1 MTDNLFRYA
10 KAVNPDRDLPSDVK
24 LVHNQHTM
32 TIFDLYPK
40 AKYHFL
46 VLPRLPLV
54 LPTNT
59 SPPDKIDFFP
69 IDLVSLSSL
78 LRLNRHKKSP
88 ETASPPMMVLEKLK
102 EAAEECVAMIKDEM
116 LKTEG
121 FIWDIWVGFHAVPS
135 MRHVHLHIISSDLIG
150 RGLKK
155 KGHYNSFRP
164 DLGFFLHLDD
174 VLRMVREDNIETLP
188 KPKEDYEALSRTD
201 LECHKCGKTLKNI
214 PLLKEHME
222 EEWEMLKANA
232 KV

>member
-1 MTDNLFRYA
+1 LSLTVLDCHGII
-10 KAVNPDRDLPSDVK
+10 P
-24 LVHNQHTM
+24 
-32 TIFDLYPK
+32 

-102 EAAEECVAMIKDEM
+102 EAAEDCVAMIKDEM

-135 MRHVHLHIISSDLIG
+135 M
-150 RGLKK
+150 K
-155 KGHYNSFRP
+155 
-164 DLGFFLHLDD
+164 
-174 VLRMVREDNIETLP
+174 
-188 KPKEDYEALSRTD
+188 
-201 LECHKCGKTLKNI
+201 
-214 PLLKEHME
+214 
-222 EEWEMLKANA
+222 
-232 KV
+232 